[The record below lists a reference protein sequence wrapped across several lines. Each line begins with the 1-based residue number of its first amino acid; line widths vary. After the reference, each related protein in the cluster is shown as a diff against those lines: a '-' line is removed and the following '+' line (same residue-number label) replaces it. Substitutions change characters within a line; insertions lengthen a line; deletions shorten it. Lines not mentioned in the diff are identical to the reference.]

1 MELCTYDRPIVVTQS
16 PCVSAVRRPKLG
28 AQIPRE
34 SSIFQVESAADK
46 REMDLTEALSAL
58 CPTCDS
64 TPRMTSES
72 ECSVSL
78 ITA

>member
-1 MELCTYDRPIVVTQS
+1 MELCTYDRPTVVTQS
-16 PCVSAVRRPKLG
+16 LCVSAIRRPKLG

-34 SSIFQVESAADK
+34 SSIFQIESADK

-78 ITA
+78 MTA